1 MSITVILADEIVRTD
16 RASIPDEAMSLV
28 RAMFVDHVGIAFMGH
43 QFTGEGLIGYAREL
57 GGAQEALLL
66 GTDVHAPAEIA
77 AGVNGQLAQNAGM
90 ENTGPGLHAGPL
102 VVHTALAVGQRTGAS
117 GAEVL
122 TAIALGY
129 DLNARFHLARTA
141 DEDLRH
147 LNMVGAAVA
156 ARLLG
161 LDVGAT
167 ADALSMAWE
176 FPMRQRLYLK
186 PKIPKRVSAFP
197 MGHLFTARSRHPG
210 SGHGPATDTR
220 TWWMRST
227 SWGTS
232 TTSTLSPGRSPG
244 YESITRGLFLKPYVA
259 SHLCHMVLQ
268 TVSELVDANDD
279 RPRGDHEDR
288 RRVTAHLHDSPPERS
303 FTGHL
308 LGEHLQRRVGD
319 LDGGPSRTARTRLV
333 YAGATGRSLIE
344 SLGGEGSH
352 CRAPACNRRPGTKG
366 IPRGGRLGP
375 ARDGW
380 TGSDRGPRRMAE
392 TYGSPD
398 HPDDPCKM
406 LEEKFLRVSRAHPRT
421 PQKPRTAWS
430 QVEPRSN
437 GYDDIRELTP
447 DLVSWWLVVG

>member
-1 MSITVILADEIVRTD
+1 MSITVILADEIVGTD
-16 RASIPDEAMSLV
+16 RASIPDEAMGLV

-57 GGAQEALLL
+57 GGTQEALLL
-66 GTDVHAPAEIA
+66 GTDVQAPAEIA

-186 PKIPKRVSAFP
+186 PKVPKRVSAFP
-197 MGHLFTARSRHPG
+197 MGHLFTARGGIQAALMASHRYPNLVDEIDQLG
-210 SGHGPATDTR
+210 DEYDLNAL
-220 TWWMRST
+220 
-227 SWGTS
+227 
-232 TTSTLSPGRSPG
+232 TLRSPG

-268 TVSELVDANDD
+268 AVSELVEAYDVPPAEITRMEVGLPHIYTIPHQSDPAPD
-279 RPRGDHEDR
+279 TFWESIYSAQWAISMVAH
-288 RRVTAHLHDSPPERS
+288 RVPPGPAWCTPERLADPS
-303 FTGHL
+303 SRAL
-308 LGEHLQRRVGD
+308 AERVRIVEH
-319 LDGGPSRTARTRLV
+319 PEATAAL
-333 YAGATGRSLIE
+333 
-344 SLGGEGSH
+344 
-352 CRAPACNRRPGTKG
+352 
-366 IPRGGRLGP
+366 
-375 ARDGW
+375 ARKDFLAVDGW
-380 TGSDRGPRRMAE
+380 VRLETAGRMLTAAKSMAE
-392 TYGSPD
+392 TYGSPVT
-398 HPDDPCKM
+398 PMTPAM
-406 LEEKFLRVSRAHPRT
+406 LEEKFLRVAEPTLGRRRS
-421 PQKPRTAWS
+421 RTAWDRLN
-430 QVEPRSN
+430 EIEHIE
-437 GYDDIRELTP
+437 DIRELIP
-447 DLVSWWLVVG
+447 VLLAVS